1 MNINLTLIGQTIAFA
16 IFVLFCMKYVWPPI
30 NQVMQERKKKI
41 AEGLDAAGR
50 AERELQEVQQQVEQI
65 LREGKEQAAD
75 ILDKANKTA
84 SSIIEESKQQAR
96 TEGEKLIASARSEI
110 DLEVNRARDQLRSQV
125 ASLAV
130 QGAEKILESS
140 VDANAHSDL
149 VDKIASKL

>member
-50 AERELQEVQQQVEQI
+50 AERELQVVQQQVEQA

-96 TEGEKLIASARSEI
+96 AEGEKLIASARSEI

-140 VDANAHSDL
+140 VDAKAHSDL

>member
-50 AERELQEVQQQVEQI
+50 AERELQVVQQQVEQA

-130 QGAEKILESS
+130 LGAEKILESS
-140 VDANAHSDL
+140 VDAKAHSDL

>member
-16 IFVLFCMKYVWPPI
+16 VFVWFCMKYVWPPI
-30 NQVMQERKKKI
+30 TKVMQERQKKI

-50 AERELQEVQQQVEQI
+50 AERELQEVQKQVEQV

-84 SSIIEESKQQAR
+84 TSIIEESKQQAR
-96 TEGEKLIASARSEI
+96 TEGEKLIANAKSEI
-110 DLEVNRARDQLRSQV
+110 TLEVNRARDQLRHQV
-125 ASLAV
+125 ADLAV

-140 VDANAHSDL
+140 VDAKAHSEL
-149 VDKIASKL
+149 VDKIASRL